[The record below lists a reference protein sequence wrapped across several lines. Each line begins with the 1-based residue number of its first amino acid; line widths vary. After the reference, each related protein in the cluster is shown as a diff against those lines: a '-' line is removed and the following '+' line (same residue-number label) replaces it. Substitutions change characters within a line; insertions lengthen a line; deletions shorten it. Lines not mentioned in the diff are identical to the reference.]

1 MNEDCLSAIIW
12 TAIAL
17 VLAQISAATAV
28 SFVADSGS
36 ASVFPNH
43 PIRLL
48 VGLPPGGST
57 DAIARI
63 VASKLGDALGQHV
76 VVDNRTGASGLIA
89 SEIAARAPADGHTLL
104 FGASFY
110 SEVYASLER
119 RLPYD
124 PVRDFAPISLVTKV
138 PNVLIV
144 HPALP
149 VRTVA
154 DFIAYAKSR
163 PGKLNYASSGNGSSA
178 HLSMELLKKQVGID
192 VVHVP
197 YKGAPQAL
205 VDLLAGEI
213 SVMFGN
219 VPSQIPHLKSGKTRA
234 LAVTGAI
241 RNFQLPDVPTMI
253 EAGVPDFEIT
263 IWYGVFTPARVPPA
277 ILSVLNS
284 ALIQSLAAPDVR
296 QRMAVQG
303 AEPTPTT
310 RDEFAAF
317 QKAEVAKWAKVVKDW
332 GTTPK

>member
-138 PNVLIV
+138 PNVLVV

-263 IWYGVFTPARVPPA
+263 VWYGVFTPARVPPA

>member
-1 MNEDCLSAIIW
+1 
-12 TAIAL
+12 
-17 VLAQISAATAV
+17 
-28 SFVADSGS
+28 
-36 ASVFPNH
+36 
-43 PIRLL
+43 
-48 VGLPPGGST
+48 
-57 DAIARI
+57 
-63 VASKLGDALGQHV
+63 
-76 VVDNRTGASGLIA
+76 
-89 SEIAARAPADGHTLL
+89 LL

-138 PNVLIV
+138 PNVLVV

-213 SVMFGN
+213 GVMFGN

>member
-17 VLAQISAATAV
+17 VLAQTSAATAV

-138 PNVLIV
+138 PNVLVV

-213 SVMFGN
+213 GVMFGN

-263 IWYGVFTPARVPPA
+263 VWYGVFTPARVPPA

-317 QKAEVAKWAKVVKDW
+317 QKAEVAKWAKVVRDW
-332 GTTPK
+332 GATPK

>member
-138 PNVLIV
+138 PNVLVV

-205 VDLLAGEI
+205 VDLVAGEI
-213 SVMFGN
+213 GVMFGN

-263 IWYGVFTPARVPPA
+263 VWYGVFTPARVPPA

>member
-138 PNVLIV
+138 PNVLVV

-213 SVMFGN
+213 GVMFGN

-241 RNFQLPDVPTMI
+241 RNFQLPDVPTMM

-263 IWYGVFTPARVPPA
+263 VWYGVFTPARVPPA

>member
-36 ASVFPNH
+36 ASVYPNH

-138 PNVLIV
+138 PNVLVV

-213 SVMFGN
+213 GVMFGN

-263 IWYGVFTPARVPPA
+263 VWYGVFTPARVPPA

>member
-1 MNEDCLSAIIW
+1 MNEDCLSAIIC

-17 VLAQISAATAV
+17 VLAQASTATAV

-36 ASVFPNH
+36 ASVYPNH

-138 PNVLIV
+138 PNVLVV

-213 SVMFGN
+213 GVMFGN

-241 RNFQLPDVPTMI
+241 RNFQLPDVPTMM

-263 IWYGVFTPARVPPA
+263 VWYGVFTPARVPPA

>member
-138 PNVLIV
+138 PNVLVV

-241 RNFQLPDVPTMI
+241 RNFQLPDVPTMM

-263 IWYGVFTPARVPPA
+263 VWYGVFTPARVPPA

>member
-1 MNEDCLSAIIW
+1 MNEDCLSAIIC

-17 VLAQISAATAV
+17 VLAQASTATAV

-36 ASVFPNH
+36 ASVYPNH

-138 PNVLIV
+138 PNVLVV

-205 VDLLAGEI
+205 VDLVAGEI
-213 SVMFGN
+213 GVMFGN

-263 IWYGVFTPARVPPA
+263 VWYGVFTPARVPPA

>member
-1 MNEDCLSAIIW
+1 MNEDCLSAIIC

-17 VLAQISAATAV
+17 VLAQASTATAV

-36 ASVFPNH
+36 ASVYPNH

-138 PNVLIV
+138 PNVLVV

-192 VVHVP
+192 VVHVR

-213 SVMFGN
+213 GVMFGN

-263 IWYGVFTPARVPPA
+263 VWYGVFTPARVPPA

>member
-89 SEIAARAPADGHTLL
+89 SEIAAWAPADGHTLL

-138 PNVLIV
+138 PNVLVV

-213 SVMFGN
+213 GVMFGN

-241 RNFQLPDVPTMI
+241 RNFQLPDVPTMM

-263 IWYGVFTPARVPPA
+263 VWYGVFTPARVPPA

>member
-213 SVMFGN
+213 GVMFGN

-263 IWYGVFTPARVPPA
+263 VWYGVFTPARVPPA

>member
-1 MNEDCLSAIIW
+1 MNDDSLDAFTW
-12 TAIAL
+12 TAVAF
-17 VLAQISAATAV
+17 VLAQASAATAV
-28 SFVADSGS
+28 SFVPDLGPA
-36 ASVFPNH
+36 AAYPNH

-110 SEVYASLER
+110 SEVYASLDR

-138 PNVLIV
+138 PNVLVV

-154 DFIAYAKSR
+154 DFIAHAKSR
-163 PGKLNYASSGNGSSA
+163 PGKLNYASAGNGSSA
-178 HLSMELLKKQVGID
+178 HLSMEMLKKQVGID

-219 VPSQIPHLKSGKTRA
+219 VPTQIPHLKSGKTRA
-234 LAVTGAI
+234 LAVTGAT
-241 RNFQLPDVPTMI
+241 RNFQLPDVPTMM
-253 EAGVPDFEIT
+253 EAGVPNFEIT
-263 IWYGVFTPARVPPA
+263 VWYGVFAPARVPPS
-277 ILSVLNS
+277 ILSVLNA
-284 ALIQSLAAPDVR
+284 ALIQSLATPEVR
-296 QRMAVQG
+296 ERMAVQG
-303 AEPTPTT
+303 AEPTPAT

>member
-1 MNEDCLSAIIW
+1 MEQNYLTSYRRI
-12 TAIAL
+12 AIAF
-17 VLAQISAATAV
+17 VLAQALPATAAQAEAGSAAGA
-28 SFVADSGS
+28 AYPDR
-36 ASVFPNH
+36 PL
-43 PIRLL
+43 RLL

-57 DAIARI
+57 DVIARI
-63 VASKLGDALGQHV
+63 VASKLGDALGQQV

-110 SEVYASLER
+110 SEVYASLDR

-138 PNVLIV
+138 PNVVVV
-144 HPALP
+144 HPAIP

-154 DFIAYAKSR
+154 EFIAYAKSR

-178 HLSMELLKKQVGID
+178 HLSMEMLKKQAGID
-192 VVHVP
+192 LVHVP

-219 VPSQIPHLKSGKTRA
+219 VPAQIPHLKSGKTRA
-234 LAVTGAI
+234 LAVTSAK
-241 RNFQLPDVPTMI
+241 RNFQLPDVPTMM
-253 EAGVPDFEIT
+253 EAGVPDFELT
-263 IWYGVFTPARVPPA
+263 VWYGVFAPARVPPP
-277 ILSVLNS
+277 ILSVLN
-284 ALIQSLAAPDVR
+284 ATLVKSLATQEVR
-296 QRMAVQG
+296 ERMAPQG

-317 QKAEVAKWAKVVKDW
+317 QQAEVAKWSKVVNNW
-332 GTTPK
+332 GAAFR

>member
-1 MNEDCLSAIIW
+1 MNEDCLSAIIC

-17 VLAQISAATAV
+17 VLAQASTATAV

-138 PNVLIV
+138 PNVLVV

-213 SVMFGN
+213 GVMFGN

-263 IWYGVFTPARVPPA
+263 VWYGVFTPARVPPA

>member
-17 VLAQISAATAV
+17 GLAQISAATAV

-138 PNVLIV
+138 PNVLVV

-213 SVMFGN
+213 GVMFGN

-241 RNFQLPDVPTMI
+241 RNFQLPDVPTMM

-263 IWYGVFTPARVPPA
+263 VWYGVFTPARVPPA

>member
-138 PNVLIV
+138 PNVLVV

-213 SVMFGN
+213 GVMFGN

-263 IWYGVFTPARVPPA
+263 VWYGVFTPARVPPA

>member
-213 SVMFGN
+213 GVMFGN

-263 IWYGVFTPARVPPA
+263 VWYGVFTPARVPQA

>member
-263 IWYGVFTPARVPPA
+263 VWYGVFTPARVPPA

-317 QKAEVAKWAKVVKDW
+317 QKAEVAKWAKVVRDW
-332 GTTPK
+332 GATPK

>member
-1 MNEDCLSAIIW
+1 MNEDCLSATIC

-17 VLAQISAATAV
+17 VLAQASTATAV

-138 PNVLIV
+138 PNVLVV

-213 SVMFGN
+213 GVMFGN

-263 IWYGVFTPARVPPA
+263 VWYGVFTPARVPPA

-317 QKAEVAKWAKVVKDW
+317 QKTEVAKWAKVVRDW
-332 GTTPK
+332 RATRK

>member
-12 TAIAL
+12 TAIVL
-17 VLAQISAATAV
+17 VLAQASAATAV

-138 PNVLIV
+138 PNVLVV

-205 VDLLAGEI
+205 VDLVAGEI
-213 SVMFGN
+213 GVMFGN